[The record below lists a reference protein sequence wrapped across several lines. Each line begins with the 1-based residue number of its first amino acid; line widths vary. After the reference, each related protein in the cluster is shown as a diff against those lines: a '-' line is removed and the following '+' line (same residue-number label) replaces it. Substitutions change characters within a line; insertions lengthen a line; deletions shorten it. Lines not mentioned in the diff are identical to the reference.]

1 MEEVIIL
8 PELEDKLF
16 NMVSLFYEEEYF
28 GFLVSALAYI
38 DNIVNFIY
46 SIPTLRYK
54 ETANNKF
61 GEYYCSY
68 KANRNTTWYI
78 TFDKQDDRFIV
89 QYITNNHTEEY
100 PYFISKIQQ

>member
-16 NMVSLFYEEEYF
+16 D
-28 GFLVSALAYI
+28 LVSILHKENYFSFLESSLSYV
-38 DNIVNFIY
+38 DNIINFIY
-46 SIPTLRYK
+46 TIPTLRFK
-54 ETANNKF
+54 ETAHDKF
-61 GEYYCSY
+61 GKFYCNF

-78 TFDKQDDRFIV
+78 TFDKKDEKYII

-100 PYFISKIQQ
+100 PYFISKIK

>member
-16 NMVSLFYEEEYF
+16 DMVSIFYEEEYF
-28 GFLVSALAYI
+28 GFLDSDLVYI

-46 SIPTLRYK
+46 KIPTLRYK
-54 ETANNKF
+54 ETANKTF

-100 PYFISKIQQ
+100 PYFISKIHL

>member
-1 MEEVIIL
+1 MEEIIIL

-16 NMVSLFYEEEYF
+16 DLVSILCNEEYF
-28 GFLVSALAYI
+28 GFLDSALSYV

-46 SIPTLRYK
+46 TIPALRYK
-54 ETANNKF
+54 ETAHKKF

-78 TFDKQDDRFIV
+78 TFDKQDHKFIV

-100 PYFISKIQQ
+100 PYFISKIQL